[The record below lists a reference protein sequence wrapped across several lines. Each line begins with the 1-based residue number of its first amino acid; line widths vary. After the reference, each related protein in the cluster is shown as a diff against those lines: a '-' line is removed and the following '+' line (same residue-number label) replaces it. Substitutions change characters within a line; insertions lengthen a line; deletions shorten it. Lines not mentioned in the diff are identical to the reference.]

1 MDETNKELQALE
13 HAKKVADKEKRK
25 KVNANARK
33 KAAAKKEITAKTHT
47 VPVKRGRKRKD
58 PYKRSDVDGVEHEA
72 TEAADSNNSGRKMVL
87 TVKDIQSASNN
98 NTNDDNSNNKSVN
111 PADNLAVVD
120 IENELE
126 DELSEFRVGIFAE
139 ERKLNGKDYSITSH
153 KVFKIIQEYGQSAK
167 AFTTI
172 CKKHGHEVQHVMRV
186 VQRYSEVSRF
196 FEWSQRH
203 KMGVLSVSAVD
214 PFLQEFS
221 EMPNVAFKGQDE
233 VETDSSGNPLAE
245 LSPTYEKFI
254 SSRQKAIAMHAEY
267 VQTGGYG
274 GKSDVNVLINNNN
287 ASNSYINYGVDQ
299 MCEMDPRDIDL

>member
-13 HAKKVADKEKRK
+13 HAKKVAKAEAKKKLRAKAKKKKATKKEETAKATNTRK
-25 KVNANARK
+25 KKTTK
-33 KAAAKKEITAKTHT
+33 KADSFE
-47 VPVKRGRKRKD
+47 
-58 PYKRSDVDGVEHEA
+58 RSDIEPGTPGTPGTVDSG
-72 TEAADSNNSGRKMVL
+72 NSGRKMVL